1 MADWTPDD
9 IPWRDFDPTKVDADV
24 LKLVK
29 AASLI
34 EFNSGDYTAYLC
46 NVFHDDRR
54 FQKAARNWELEEVQ
68 HGRVLGM
75 WAKLADPSFDFEAA
89 FKTFTEGFRLPIDST
104 ESVRG
109 SRAAELISRCLVE
122 TGTHTYYSALAD
134 ATQELVLKAI
144 CRRIAADERAH
155 YALFHRYLDRYQRQE
170 RMHLLRR
177 IAVAFARVRETQ
189 DDELAYA
196 YYAANVAPT
205 GKPYSRAENARA
217 YSSTALSFYRPQ
229 HRARI
234 ADMFFE
240 AVGLSTAR
248 GPMRAFAAILR
259 TAIGLYVRRLR
270 NAPA

>member
-9 IPWRDFDPTKVDADV
+9 IPWRDFDPTKVDLAV

-29 AASLI
+29 AASLV

-46 NVFHDDRR
+46 NVFHDDPR
-54 FQKAARNWELEEVQ
+54 FQKAVRNWEHEEVQ
-68 HGRVLGM
+68 HGRVLSM
-75 WAKLADPSFDFEAA
+75 WAKLADPGFDFETS
-89 FKTFTEGFRLPIDST
+89 FKTFTEGFHLPIEST
-104 ESVRG
+104 QSVRG

-134 ATQELVLKAI
+134 ATEEPVLKAI
-144 CRRIAADERAH
+144 CKRIAADERAH
-155 YALFHRYLDRYQRQE
+155 YALFHRYLDRYQAAE
-170 RMHLLRR
+170 RMNLARR
-177 IAVAFARVRETQ
+177 IAVAFNRVRETQ

-196 YYAANVAPT
+196 YYAANVAAS
-205 GKPYSRAENARA
+205 GRPYKRQENARA

-240 AVGLSTAR
+240 AVGLSTAH
-248 GPMRAFAAILR
+248 GPAKVLAVILR
-259 TAIGLYVRRLR
+259 TALGLYVRSLR
-270 NAPA
+270 GVPA

>member
-1 MADWTPDD
+1 MAAWTPDD
-9 IPWRDFDPTKVDADV
+9 IPWRDFDPRKVDPAV

-34 EFNSGDYTAYLC
+34 EYNSGDYTAYLC
-46 NVFHDDRR
+46 NVFHDDAR
-54 FQKAARNWELEEVQ
+54 FQKAVRNWEHEEVQ

-75 WAKLADPSFDFEAA
+75 WAKLADPTFDFEGS
-89 FKTFTEGFRLPIDST
+89 FKTFTDGFKLPIDAT
-104 ESVRG
+104 QSVRG
-109 SRAAELISRCLVE
+109 SRAAELIARCLVE

-134 ATQELVLKAI
+134 ATEEPVLKAI
-144 CRRIAADERAH
+144 CQRIAADERAH
-155 YALFHRYLDRYQRQE
+155 YALFHRYLDRYQERE

-177 IAVAFARVRETQ
+177 IAVAFGRVRETQ

-196 YYAANVAPT
+196 YYAANVATT
-205 GKPYSRAENARA
+205 GRPYCREENSRA
-217 YSSTALSFYRPQ
+217 YSSAALSFYRPK

-248 GPMRAFAAILR
+248 GPTKLLAALLRA
-259 TAIGLYVRRLR
+259 AIGLYVRSLR
-270 NAPA
+270 GAPA

>member
-9 IPWRDFDPTKVDADV
+9 IPWRDFDPTKVDPAV

-29 AASLI
+29 AASLV

-46 NVFHDDRR
+46 NVFHDDLR
-54 FQKAARNWELEEVQ
+54 FQKAARNWEREEVQ
-68 HGRVLGM
+68 HGRVLAM
-75 WAKLADPSFDFEAA
+75 WAKLADPSFDFEAS
-89 FKTFTEGFRLPIDST
+89 FKTFTEGYRLPIESC

-109 SRAAELISRCLVE
+109 SRAAELIARCLVE

-134 ATQELVLKAI
+134 ATEEPVLKSI
-144 CRRIAADERAH
+144 CRHIASDERAH
-155 YALFHRYLDRYQRQE
+155 YALFHRYLDRYQAME
-170 RMHLLRR
+170 RMTLWRR

-196 YYAANVAPT
+196 YYAANVAGT
-205 GKPYSRAENARA
+205 GRPYRRNENARA
-217 YSSTALSFYRPQ
+217 YSSTALGFYRPK

-248 GPMRAFAAILR
+248 GPVKLLAAILR
-259 TAIGLYVRRLR
+259 AALGLYVRSLR
-270 NAPA
+270 GAPA